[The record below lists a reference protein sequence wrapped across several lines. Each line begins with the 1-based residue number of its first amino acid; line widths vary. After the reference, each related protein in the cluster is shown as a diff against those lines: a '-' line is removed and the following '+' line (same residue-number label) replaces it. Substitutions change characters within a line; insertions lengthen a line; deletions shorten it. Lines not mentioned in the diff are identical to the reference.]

1 MIQDVLVECPY
12 CGESFDT
19 FVDCT
24 AGSQAY
30 IEDCAVC
37 CRPIEFDLQ
46 VKPGGELLRLS
57 LGRDDD

>member
-1 MIQDVLVECPY
+1 MQDVRAECPY
-12 CGESFDT
+12 CGESFDA

-46 VKPGGELLRLS
+46 VGPGGGLLRLS
-57 LGRDDD
+57 LRRDDD